1 MLHDAAELYLSKEAL
16 FVQTGGGR
24 LGYRK
29 NLHQP
34 ARFMSGEPSRTPP
47 SSSSNRGR
55 GRAARGRHGRH
66 LEPLGGKPCQGAGAR
81 ATPGTDDHVSPGWV
95 AGRAPPL

>member
-55 GRAARGRHGRH
+55 GRGPEGGMGGILSRSGASHAREQVR
-66 LEPLGGKPCQGAGAR
+66 LQLP
-81 ATPGTDDHVSPGWV
+81 
-95 AGRAPPL
+95 APMIT